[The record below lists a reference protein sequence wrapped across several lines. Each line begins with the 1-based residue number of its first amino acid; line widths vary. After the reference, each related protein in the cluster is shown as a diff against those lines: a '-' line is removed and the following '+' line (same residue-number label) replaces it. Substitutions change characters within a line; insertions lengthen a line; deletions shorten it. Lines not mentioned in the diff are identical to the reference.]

1 MPELAP
7 LRLIYN
13 REEALELMERRLKQ
27 AGRAAPLRILEA
39 GCGTTWPL
47 RLDGVEYTLSGVDVD
62 RNALEVR
69 QRTARPTDRLLY
81 GDLRARE
88 QFAAEQFDVI
98 YNSFVLEH
106 VDGAERVLDNFLYW
120 LAPGGTLILRIPDR
134 DSVYGFVTRCTPFWF
149 HVLYKKYV
157 RKVHNAGKPGYDP
170 FPVFYDDVVS
180 RRGIHRYCAERGCKV
195 HDEAGSASYLPR
207 RGLEALVSW
216 TFVRLVSLLSL
227 NKLSWRYNN
236 LTFVIEKPARS
247 VNIPLDERTAERS
260 RRPDDPSPAVCG

>member
-1 MPELAP
+1 MPKLGP
-7 LRLIYN
+7 LQLIYN
-13 REEALELMERRLKQ
+13 RDQSLDLMERRLK
-27 AGRAAPLRILEA
+27 GRTAPLRILEA

-47 RLDGVEYTLSGVDVD
+47 RLDGVEYTLTGIDVD

-69 QRTARPTDRLLY
+69 RRTARPGDRLLY
-81 GDLRARE
+81 GDLRSRE
-88 QFAAEQFDVI
+88 LFGAEQFDAI

-106 VDGAERVLDNFLYW
+106 VDGAESVLDNFMYW

-134 DSVYGFVTRCTPFWF
+134 DSVYGFITRVTPFWF

-157 RKVHNAGKPGYDP
+157 RKMPNAGKPGYDP

-180 RRGIHRYCAERGCKV
+180 RRGIHRYCAQRGCTV
-195 HDEAGSASYLPR
+195 HDEAGSASYLPK
-207 RGLEALVSW
+207 RGLLAALSW
-216 TFVRLVSLLSL
+216 TFVRTVSLLSL

-247 VNIPLDERTAERS
+247 VSMASDDRTAERR
-260 RRPDDPSPAVCG
+260 RRPDDPTPAVCG

>member
-1 MPELAP
+1 MRPMAP
-7 LRLIYN
+7 LKLIYN
-13 REEALELMERRLKQ
+13 REQALELMERRPK
-27 AGRAAPLRILEA
+27 ARGATAPLRILEA

-47 RLDGVEYTLSGVDVD
+47 RLEGVEYQLTGVDVD

-81 GDLRARE
+81 GDLRERS
-88 QFAAEQFDVI
+88 QFPAEQFDVI

-106 VDGAERVLDNFLYW
+106 VDGAERVLDNFMYW

-134 DSVYGFVTRCTPFWF
+134 DSVYGFVTRMTPFWF
-149 HVLYKKYV
+149 HVFYKKHV
-157 RKVHNAGKPGYDP
+157 RKMPNAGKPGYDP

-180 RRGIHRYCAERGCKV
+180 RRGIHRYCAARGLKV
-195 HDEAGSASYLPR
+195 YDEAGSASYLPKH
-207 RGLEALVSW
+207 GLQALVSW

-236 LTFVIEKPARS
+236 LTFVIEK
-247 VNIPLDERTAERS
+247 
-260 RRPDDPSPAVCG
+260 